1 MITAEVLS
9 RLPPDVEL
17 HLAYF
22 ADRPQLPD
30 RAVLDRAARVSVLP
44 VRDGRLALLAQPL
57 TRLPRASWQRAGSR
71 RVVHEWAREA
81 DVAYL
86 HGLHTFPL
94 LDRLPVPAVVN
105 EVDPW
110 SDYWT
115 ERGRGRRG
123 PAAWYDR
130 WQAVGARRLERLAA
144 ARAAAVV
151 VVNEAD
157 AQRLRERTGAS
168 AVALPNGTTRPRA
181 DASAREPATVV
192 FVGTLDY
199 PPNVE
204 AVTRL
209 VCDVLPLVRARV
221 PAARVVLAGR
231 RPTEAVQALA
241 REGVEVLGDVP
252 DTAAVL
258 ARGQAAVY
266 PGRTGRGT
274 KNTVGEAVAAG
285 CPVVAS
291 VESAR
296 GYATGE
302 HLRTGASDGEIADEV
317 VRLLTD
323 PEVADRARAACRAR
337 SADLTG
343 WDEVAARYVE
353 LLRSAADARR

>member
-1 MITAEVLS
+1 
-9 RLPPDVEL
+9 
-17 HLAYF
+17 
-22 ADRPQLPD
+22 
-30 RAVLDRAARVSVLP
+30 
-44 VRDGRLALLAQPL
+44 
-57 TRLPRASWQRAGSR
+57 
-71 RVVHEWAREA
+71 
-81 DVAYL
+81 
-86 HGLHTFPL
+86 
-94 LDRLPVPAVVN
+94 
-105 EVDPW
+105 
-110 SDYWT
+110 
-115 ERGRGRRG
+115 
-123 PAAWYDR
+123 
-130 WQAVGARRLERLAA
+130 
-144 ARAAAVV
+144 
-151 VVNEAD
+151 
-157 AQRLRERTGAS
+157 
-168 AVALPNGTTRPRA
+168 
-181 DASAREPATVV
+181 
-192 FVGTLDY
+192 
-199 PPNVE
+199 
-204 AVTRL
+204 
-209 VCDVLPLVRARV
+209 
-221 PAARVVLAGR
+221 VVLAGR